1 MTSRPAPP
9 AREPR
14 TQKELALQILWYL
27 CFGIGFG
34 LAATVPPGPINTEI
48 ARRTLKYGLTYG
60 IAFGLG
66 SIFVENALAILACTT
81 GLNFNVEEHPRW
93 MPVLLFVGFM
103 VLSIMGTTSF
113 VNGYRAWQD
122 PSLLEH
128 HGEPRSPTAL
138 ATDPLTPTVAPAD
151 VANTVEAAEDE
162 SLAAAAAG
170 AVPPRTSL
178 VRCVAAGLGMAII
191 SPYTIAFWLI
201 ALPSAAHD
209 ALQYPRWTWAL
220 LLGIAIGTVCW
231 IAGFSA
237 LLSMIKRYTASSTWW
252 IVWTDLIGG
261 VMLLGFAALA
271 LLKLA
276 QTLMQYLQHRGPPL
290 LNF

>member
-1 MTSRPAPP
+1 MSQHDFAP
-9 AREPR
+9 RTRGR

-48 ARRTLKYGLTYG
+48 ARRTLKHGMHYG

-66 SIFVENALAILACTT
+66 SIFIENALAVLACTT
-81 GLNFNVEEHPRW
+81 GLGFSPEAHPRW
-93 MPVLLFVGFM
+93 VPVLLFVGFM
-103 VLSIMGTTSF
+103 VMSIMGTTSF

-122 PSLLEH
+122 PSLLKPR
-128 HGEPRSPTAL
+128 GEPKSPVAI
-138 ATDPLTPTVAPAD
+138 ATDPLAPTPAPAE
-151 VANTVEAAEDE
+151 VAAVLARAQDE
-162 SLAAAAAG
+162 RLAAAAAG
-170 AVPPRTSL
+170 AIGPAGTTLSRSA
-178 VRCVAAGLGMAII
+178 AAGLGMAII

-209 ALQYPRWTWAL
+209 ALEHPRWTWSL
-220 LLGIAIGTVCW
+220 LAGIAIGTILW

-276 QTLMQYLQHRGPPL
+276 QTLVVHRGPPM